1 MDTDEQTVAPGAGER
16 PRGSR
21 GPVAVLAVGV
31 GVALAL
37 AGFVAGRGTAPEAA
51 APARTPPPAAGAL
64 RGPARIDH
72 GVPLGFARSREGAV
86 AAAVNFAGVLTSQRL
101 LDRTTYADA
110 VRAMTAPESLE
121 AQLKKATDYLDSL
134 ESSRKLIAKA
144 QLGFSVAIR
153 YSPFGYQVVS
163 FDRDKATVKV
173 WGSTVIGLEQEA
185 LPVEA
190 WGTTTF
196 DLRWVGG
203 DWRIVD
209 QKPETATTVPQ
220 SVQRPTPTIKG
231 LTPELGGFQQ
241 ALLYAVA
248 AGQ

>member
-1 MDTDEQTVAPGAGER
+1 METNEQAVASGARQR

-21 GPVAVLAVGV
+21 GQMAVLAAGI

-37 AGFVAGRGTAPEAA
+37 AGVVAGRGTALDAPAPAPTRQAA
-51 APARTPPPAAGAL
+51 AVD
-64 RGPARIDH
+64 GPARIDH
-72 GVPLGFARSREGAV
+72 GVPLGFAPSKGGAV
-86 AAAVNFAGVLTSQRL
+86 AAAANFAGVLTSQRL
-101 LDRTTYADA
+101 LDRKAYADA
-110 VRAMTAPESLE
+110 VRAITAPESLD
-121 AQLKKATDYLDSL
+121 AQLKKATEYQDSL

-163 FDRDKATVKV
+163 FDKDKATVKV

-196 DLRWVGG
+196 QLRWVGD
-203 DWRIVD
+203 DWRMVD
-209 QKPETATTVPQ
+209 QKPEATTTVPQ
-220 SVQRPTPTIKG
+220 SVQQPTPTIEG
-231 LTPELGGFQQ
+231 LTPELGGFEQ

-248 AGQ
+248 AGR